1 MRIREVADCAAC
13 AAGKAELTDRRG
25 VRFPMLRAWD
35 HRTVVLNSRPTYMLD
50 RLHEMRSAGVT
61 VHHYLFTVE
70 DAAGVDGI
78 IAAAREG
85 KAPRGEVRRI

>member
-1 MRIREVADCAAC
+1 MTKTVSDRYF

-50 RLHEMRSAGVT
+50 RLPQVRSAGVT

-70 DAAGVDGI
+70 NTAEVDEI
-78 IAAAREG
+78 IAAARAG
-85 KAPRGEVRRI
+85 KAPRGDVRRI